1 MLMLKL
7 SPLCLSPIAGQSM
20 EDSFDYAMRQRR
32 DFEFLRQSRGVEH
45 NSAIITE
52 SNVLVGP

>member
-1 MLMLKL
+1 MLKL